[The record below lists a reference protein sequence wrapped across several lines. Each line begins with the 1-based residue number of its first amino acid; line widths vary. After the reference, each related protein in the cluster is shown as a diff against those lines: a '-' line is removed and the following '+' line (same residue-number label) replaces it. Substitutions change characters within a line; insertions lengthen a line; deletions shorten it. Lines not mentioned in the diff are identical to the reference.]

1 MEVQISN
8 LESLSAEPNSPVG
21 FGKQGLEEFIAEGS
35 LDFDEWTSLLSE
47 IENSCPD
54 DIEMIGLVY
63 DSFLAEF
70 PLCYGYW
77 RKYADHK
84 ARLCSIDKVVEVFER
99 AVQSATYSV
108 DVWFHYCSLSMSTFE
123 DPNDVRSR
131 LFKRALSFV
140 GKDYL
145 CHTMWDKY
153 IEFEISQQRWS
164 SLAQIFVQTLRFP
177 SKKLHHYYDSF
188 KKLAGAWKEELECE
202 SDSAM
207 EFQSELV
214 LEGEV
219 PAYYKDDETSS
230 VIKDLLDPS
239 VDLVR
244 SKAIQKYRF
253 IGEQIYKEASQL
265 DEKINCFEN
274 LIRRPYFHVK
284 PLDDI
289 QLKNWHDYL
298 SFAEKQGDFDW
309 VVKLYERCLIPCADY
324 PEFWMR
330 YVDFME
336 SKGGREIASYALDR
350 ATQIF
355 LKRLPVI
362 HLFNARYKEQ
372 IGDTSAARAAFP
384 ESYIDS
390 DSRFIEKVTF
400 KANMERRLGNFVAAC
415 DTYKE
420 ALETAAEQ
428 RKFHTLP
435 LLYVQFSR
443 LTYTTTGSADNARDI
458 LIDGIKHV
466 PNCKLLLEELIKFTM
481 VHGGRSHISIVDA
494 VISNALYSRP
504 DVLKVFS
511 LEDVEDISS
520 LYLQFLDLCGTI
532 HDIRNAWNQHIKLFP
547 HTVRTAYECPG
558 RETKSLRAFI
568 RGKRESNVASP
579 PQPFESEHLMP
590 SASQDKKF
598 SPPEKSDSESGDD
611 ATSLPS
617 NQKSPLPENHDIRSD
632 GAEVD
637 ILLSGEADSSSQD
650 RMQQV
655 PPEAAEQHSQDACD
669 PEVLSLDL
677 AHQVTNEN
685 ETVQA
690 SEAFS
695 EEDDVQREY
704 EHESKKD
711 LKPLSLE
718 GLSLDPGGND
728 SPGSLCATSHECE
741 APQKTNFSHES
752 MLKSEAPRETSLSDG
767 SVLGASQNNN
777 GSHFAPSSMGTQA
790 SSSAPIQTRTVS
802 PSSSASHQNFIPE
815 AHSHP
820 QTPANSGRNWHEQQ
834 NPDRVHRDLRFGYRG
849 HSHKRQHQQRRFS
862 SQRYPRNESGDQMP
876 MNSRFPSQP
885 LPSQN
890 PQAQQGSQAQSQF
903 LHSLTAQA
911 WPMQNMQQQTFASA
925 SQSEVPAQPVF
936 YPQAQMSQYPSQ
948 SSEQQGLLQSNLA
961 YNQMWQYYYYQQ
973 QQQQQLFLQ
982 QQHLQLQ
989 QQHLQPHQQQQ
1000 FVQQQQYQQQHS
1012 LYLQQQPQHQQLEQ
1026 YQMQQQVQQQ
1036 DQHPPQQWQLEQ
1048 RQSEQ
1053 QIGMSQIEK
1062 WNNNSSK
1069 QDQGVAPPNTAATTP
1084 AASPSLHLQ

>member
-1 MEVQISN
+1 M
-8 LESLSAEPNSPVG
+8 
-21 FGKQGLEEFIAEGS
+21 
-35 LDFDEWTSLLSE
+35 
-47 IENSCPD
+47 
-54 DIEMIGLVY
+54 
-63 DSFLAEF
+63 
-70 PLCYGYW
+70 
-77 RKYADHK
+77 
-84 ARLCSIDKVVEVFER
+84 
-99 AVQSATYSV
+99 
-108 DVWFHYCSLSMSTFE
+108 
-123 DPNDVRSR
+123 
-131 LFKRALSFV
+131 
-140 GKDYL
+140 
-145 CHTMWDKY
+145 
-153 IEFEISQQRWS
+153 
-164 SLAQIFVQTLRFP
+164 
-177 SKKLHHYYDSF
+177 
-188 KKLAGAWKEELECE
+188 
-202 SDSAM
+202 
-207 EFQSELV
+207 
-214 LEGEV
+214 
-219 PAYYKDDETSS
+219 
-230 VIKDLLDPS
+230 
-239 VDLVR
+239 
-244 SKAIQKYRF
+244 
-253 IGEQIYKEASQL
+253 
-265 DEKINCFEN
+265 
-274 LIRRPYFHVK
+274 
-284 PLDDI
+284 
-289 QLKNWHDYL
+289 
-298 SFAEKQGDFDW
+298 
-309 VVKLYERCLIPCADY
+309 
-324 PEFWMR
+324 
-330 YVDFME
+330 
-336 SKGGREIASYALDR
+336 
-350 ATQIF
+350 
-355 LKRLPVI
+355 
-362 HLFNARYKEQ
+362 
-372 IGDTSAARAAFP
+372 
-384 ESYIDS
+384 
-390 DSRFIEKVTF
+390 
-400 KANMERRLGNFVAAC
+400 
-415 DTYKE
+415 
-420 ALETAAEQ
+420 
-428 RKFHTLP
+428 
-435 LLYVQFSR
+435 
-443 LTYTTTGSADNARDI
+443 
-458 LIDGIKHV
+458 
-466 PNCKLLLEELIKFTM
+466 
-481 VHGGRSHISIVDA
+481 
-494 VISNALYSRP
+494 
-504 DVLKVFS
+504 
-511 LEDVEDISS
+511 
-520 LYLQFLDLCGTI
+520 
-532 HDIRNAWNQHIKLFP
+532 
-547 HTVRTAYECPG
+547 RTAYECPA

-568 RGKRESNVASP
+568 RGKRESNVALP

-767 SVLGASQNNN
+767 SVLGAGQNNN
-777 GSHFAPSSMGTQA
+777 GSHFASSSMGTQA

-820 QTPANSGRNWHEQQ
+820 QTPANSGRNWHEKQ

-876 MNSRFPSQP
+876 MNSRYPSQP

-890 PQAQQGSQAQSQF
+890 PQAQRGSQAQSQF

-989 QQHLQPHQQQQ
+989 QQHLQPLQQQQ
-1000 FVQQQQYQQQHS
+1000 FVQQQQYQQQHL
-1012 LYLQQQPQHQQLEQ
+1012 LYLQQQPQHQQFEQ

-1062 WNNNSSK
+1062 WNNSSK
-1069 QDQGVAPPNTAATTP
+1069 QVCD
-1084 AASPSLHLQ
+1084 

>member
-35 LDFDEWTSLLSE
+35 LDFDEWTSLISE

-123 DPNDVRSR
+123 DPNDVR
-131 LFKRALSFV
+131 
-140 GKDYL
+140 
-145 CHTMWDKY
+145 
-153 IEFEISQQRWS
+153 
-164 SLAQIFVQTLRFP
+164 
-177 SKKLHHYYDSF
+177 SF

-466 PNCKLLLEELIKFTM
+466 PNCKLLLE
-481 VHGGRSHISIVDA
+481 
-494 VISNALYSRP
+494 
-504 DVLKVFS
+504 
-511 LEDVEDISS
+511 
-520 LYLQFLDLCGTI
+520 FLDLCGTI

-568 RGKRESNVASP
+568 RGKRESNVASL

-767 SVLGASQNNN
+767 SVLGAGQNNN

-820 QTPANSGRNWHEQQ
+820 QTPANSGRNWHEKQ

-876 MNSRFPSQP
+876 MNSRYPSQP

-989 QQHLQPHQQQQ
+989 QQHLQPLQQQQ

-1062 WNNNSSK
+1062 WNNSSK

>member
-123 DPNDVRSR
+123 DPNDVR
-131 LFKRALSFV
+131 
-140 GKDYL
+140 
-145 CHTMWDKY
+145 
-153 IEFEISQQRWS
+153 
-164 SLAQIFVQTLRFP
+164 
-177 SKKLHHYYDSF
+177 SF

-466 PNCKLLLEELIKFTM
+466 PNCKLLLE
-481 VHGGRSHISIVDA
+481 
-494 VISNALYSRP
+494 
-504 DVLKVFS
+504 
-511 LEDVEDISS
+511 
-520 LYLQFLDLCGTI
+520 FLDLCGTI

>member
-35 LDFDEWTSLLSE
+35 LDFDEWTSLISE

-123 DPNDVRSR
+123 DPNDVRR

-443 LTYTTTGSADNARDI
+443 LTYT
-458 LIDGIKHV
+458 
-466 PNCKLLLEELIKFTM
+466 
-481 VHGGRSHISIVDA
+481 
-494 VISNALYSRP
+494 
-504 DVLKVFS
+504 
-511 LEDVEDISS
+511 
-520 LYLQFLDLCGTI
+520 FLDLCGTI

-568 RGKRESNVASP
+568 RGKRESNVASL

-767 SVLGASQNNN
+767 SVLGAGQNNN

-820 QTPANSGRNWHEQQ
+820 QTPANSGRNWHEKQ

-876 MNSRFPSQP
+876 MNSRYPSQP

-989 QQHLQPHQQQQ
+989 QQHLQPLQQQQ

-1062 WNNNSSK
+1062 WNNSSK

>member
-1 MEVQISN
+1 M
-8 LESLSAEPNSPVG
+8 
-21 FGKQGLEEFIAEGS
+21 
-35 LDFDEWTSLLSE
+35 
-47 IENSCPD
+47 
-54 DIEMIGLVY
+54 
-63 DSFLAEF
+63 
-70 PLCYGYW
+70 
-77 RKYADHK
+77 
-84 ARLCSIDKVVEVFER
+84 
-99 AVQSATYSV
+99 
-108 DVWFHYCSLSMSTFE
+108 
-123 DPNDVRSR
+123 
-131 LFKRALSFV
+131 
-140 GKDYL
+140 
-145 CHTMWDKY
+145 
-153 IEFEISQQRWS
+153 
-164 SLAQIFVQTLRFP
+164 
-177 SKKLHHYYDSF
+177 
-188 KKLAGAWKEELECE
+188 
-202 SDSAM
+202 
-207 EFQSELV
+207 
-214 LEGEV
+214 
-219 PAYYKDDETSS
+219 
-230 VIKDLLDPS
+230 
-239 VDLVR
+239 
-244 SKAIQKYRF
+244 
-253 IGEQIYKEASQL
+253 
-265 DEKINCFEN
+265 
-274 LIRRPYFHVK
+274 
-284 PLDDI
+284 
-289 QLKNWHDYL
+289 
-298 SFAEKQGDFDW
+298 
-309 VVKLYERCLIPCADY
+309 
-324 PEFWMR
+324 
-330 YVDFME
+330 
-336 SKGGREIASYALDR
+336 
-350 ATQIF
+350 
-355 LKRLPVI
+355 
-362 HLFNARYKEQ
+362 
-372 IGDTSAARAAFP
+372 
-384 ESYIDS
+384 
-390 DSRFIEKVTF
+390 
-400 KANMERRLGNFVAAC
+400 
-415 DTYKE
+415 
-420 ALETAAEQ
+420 
-428 RKFHTLP
+428 
-435 LLYVQFSR
+435 
-443 LTYTTTGSADNARDI
+443 
-458 LIDGIKHV
+458 
-466 PNCKLLLEELIKFTM
+466 
-481 VHGGRSHISIVDA
+481 
-494 VISNALYSRP
+494 
-504 DVLKVFS
+504 
-511 LEDVEDISS
+511 
-520 LYLQFLDLCGTI
+520 
-532 HDIRNAWNQHIKLFP
+532 
-547 HTVRTAYECPG
+547 RTAYECPG

-752 MLKSEAPRETSLSDG
+752 MLKSEAPRESSLSDG
-767 SVLGASQNNN
+767 SVLGAVQNNN

-820 QTPANSGRNWHEQQ
+820 QTPANSGRNWHEKQ

-862 SQRYPRNESGDQMP
+862 SQHYPRNESSDQMP
-876 MNSRFPSQP
+876 MNSRYPSQP

-890 PQAQQGSQAQSQF
+890 PQAQQGSQAQNQF

-989 QQHLQPHQQQQ
+989 QQHLQPLQQQQ

-1069 QDQGVAPPNTAATTP
+1069 QVCD
-1084 AASPSLHLQ
+1084 

>member
-1 MEVQISN
+1 M
-8 LESLSAEPNSPVG
+8 
-21 FGKQGLEEFIAEGS
+21 
-35 LDFDEWTSLLSE
+35 
-47 IENSCPD
+47 
-54 DIEMIGLVY
+54 
-63 DSFLAEF
+63 
-70 PLCYGYW
+70 
-77 RKYADHK
+77 
-84 ARLCSIDKVVEVFER
+84 
-99 AVQSATYSV
+99 
-108 DVWFHYCSLSMSTFE
+108 
-123 DPNDVRSR
+123 
-131 LFKRALSFV
+131 
-140 GKDYL
+140 
-145 CHTMWDKY
+145 
-153 IEFEISQQRWS
+153 
-164 SLAQIFVQTLRFP
+164 
-177 SKKLHHYYDSF
+177 
-188 KKLAGAWKEELECE
+188 
-202 SDSAM
+202 
-207 EFQSELV
+207 
-214 LEGEV
+214 
-219 PAYYKDDETSS
+219 
-230 VIKDLLDPS
+230 
-239 VDLVR
+239 
-244 SKAIQKYRF
+244 
-253 IGEQIYKEASQL
+253 
-265 DEKINCFEN
+265 
-274 LIRRPYFHVK
+274 
-284 PLDDI
+284 
-289 QLKNWHDYL
+289 
-298 SFAEKQGDFDW
+298 
-309 VVKLYERCLIPCADY
+309 
-324 PEFWMR
+324 
-330 YVDFME
+330 
-336 SKGGREIASYALDR
+336 
-350 ATQIF
+350 
-355 LKRLPVI
+355 
-362 HLFNARYKEQ
+362 
-372 IGDTSAARAAFP
+372 
-384 ESYIDS
+384 
-390 DSRFIEKVTF
+390 
-400 KANMERRLGNFVAAC
+400 
-415 DTYKE
+415 
-420 ALETAAEQ
+420 
-428 RKFHTLP
+428 
-435 LLYVQFSR
+435 
-443 LTYTTTGSADNARDI
+443 
-458 LIDGIKHV
+458 
-466 PNCKLLLEELIKFTM
+466 
-481 VHGGRSHISIVDA
+481 
-494 VISNALYSRP
+494 
-504 DVLKVFS
+504 
-511 LEDVEDISS
+511 
-520 LYLQFLDLCGTI
+520 
-532 HDIRNAWNQHIKLFP
+532 
-547 HTVRTAYECPG
+547 RTAYECPG

-568 RGKRESNVASP
+568 RGKRESNVAPP

-598 SPPEKSDSESGDD
+598 STPEKSDSESGHD

-677 AHQVTNEN
+677 VHQVTNEN

-711 LKPLSLE
+711 MKPLSLE

-752 MLKSEAPRETSLSDG
+752 MRKSEAPRETSLSDG
-767 SVLGASQNNN
+767 SVLGAGQNNN
-777 GSHFAPSSMGTQA
+777 GSHFASSSMGTQA

-820 QTPANSGRNWHEQQ
+820 QTPANSGRNWHEKQ

-876 MNSRFPSQP
+876 MNSRYPSQP

-890 PQAQQGSQAQSQF
+890 PQAQQGSQAQTQF

-961 YNQMWQYYYYQQ
+961 YNQMWQCYYYQQ

-989 QQHLQPHQQQQ
+989 QQHLQPLQQQQ

-1069 QDQGVAPPNTAATTP
+1069 QVCD
-1084 AASPSLHLQ
+1084 

>member
-1 MEVQISN
+1 MSYAEPGSIDELSPACKLAQAVKFISEFPNEKTKESFPSLSSRIGDAKSKSGNFIAMEVQISN

-35 LDFDEWTSLLSE
+35 LDFDEWTSLISE

-123 DPNDVRSR
+123 DPNDVRR

-145 CHTMWDKY
+145 CHTLWDKY

-219 PAYYKDDETSS
+219 AAYYKDDETSS

-443 LTYTTTGSADNARDI
+443 LTYT
-458 LIDGIKHV
+458 
-466 PNCKLLLEELIKFTM
+466 ELIKFTM

-511 LEDVEDISS
+511 LEDVEDISG

-598 SPPEKSDSESGDD
+598 SPPEKSYSESGHD

-669 PEVLSLDL
+669 PEVLLLDL
-677 AHQVTNEN
+677 VHQVTNEN
-685 ETVQA
+685 ETVLA

-741 APQKTNFSHES
+741 VPQKTNFSHES
-752 MLKSEAPRETSLSDG
+752 MRKSEAPRETSFSDG
-767 SVLGASQNNN
+767 SVLGAGQNNN
-777 GSHFAPSSMGTQA
+777 GSHFASSSMGTQA

-815 AHSHP
+815 AHSRP
-820 QTPANSGRNWHEQQ
+820 QTPANSGRNWHEKQ
-834 NPDRVHRDLRFGYRG
+834 NPDRFHRDLRFGYRG

-876 MNSRFPSQP
+876 MNSRYPSQP

-890 PQAQQGSQAQSQF
+890 PQAQQGSQAQTQF

-925 SQSEVPAQPVF
+925 SQSE
-936 YPQAQMSQYPSQ
+936 
-948 SSEQQGLLQSNLA
+948 
-961 YNQMWQYYYYQQ
+961 
-973 QQQQQLFLQ
+973 
-982 QQHLQLQ
+982 
-989 QQHLQPHQQQQ
+989 
-1000 FVQQQQYQQQHS
+1000 
-1012 LYLQQQPQHQQLEQ
+1012 
-1026 YQMQQQVQQQ
+1026 
-1036 DQHPPQQWQLEQ
+1036 
-1048 RQSEQ
+1048 
-1053 QIGMSQIEK
+1053 
-1062 WNNNSSK
+1062 
-1069 QDQGVAPPNTAATTP
+1069 DQGVAQPNIAATTP
-1084 AASPSLHLQ
+1084 AASPSLHLQQQSSRVNDIGMS

>member
-123 DPNDVRSR
+123 DPNDVRR

-443 LTYTTTGSADNARDI
+443 LTYT
-458 LIDGIKHV
+458 
-466 PNCKLLLEELIKFTM
+466 
-481 VHGGRSHISIVDA
+481 
-494 VISNALYSRP
+494 
-504 DVLKVFS
+504 
-511 LEDVEDISS
+511 
-520 LYLQFLDLCGTI
+520 FLDLCGTI